1 MQYWD
6 EPKRDEQKLLDRTT
20 LLSCLTGGAV
30 WLFLCSR
37 PSTVALIVAGLVL
50 CYLFL
55 GYCLLAVWLPEP
67 QTAPEQPHFVPIPP
81 SETQRPKALTI

>member
-1 MQYWD
+1 MHW
-6 EPKRDEQKLLDRTT
+6 EESKRHEQKLLDMST

-37 PSTVALIVAGLVL
+37 PSAVALIVAGLVL

-55 GYCLLAVWLPEP
+55 GYCVLAVWLPEP
-67 QTAPEQPHFVPIPP
+67 HALPKEEHFVPIPP
-81 SETQRPKALTI
+81 NQTQRPKALTI